1 MRNLKI
7 TALALLAT
15 TSINA
20 QINLEHTY
28 SLSATNSTLTT
39 IQLANSGYKF
49 VLNEPSLNQVKLYN
63 TNHSLWKTITI
74 PTIPGFTL
82 SNVMHISENLF
93 NLDAQVEC
101 VAYYYNISTTPA
113 QYYTKIIN
121 ENGTVIKD
129 FPDKI
134 PAGVVAT
141 ASNTFKFIVSD
152 ANLIREVYSLP
163 GTSSNL
169 GVFDNEET
177 SVGFSYPNP
186 ASQFIT
192 LPYHLNGTNT
202 GIMTIY
208 NLTGQVIESFDVD
221 TTFDSILLDVSN
233 YPSGMYLYGIEGMGT
248 GTFVKE

>member
-1 MRNLKI
+1 MRSLKM
-7 TALALLAT
+7 TVLALLVA

-28 SLSATNSTLTT
+28 NVSATNSTLTT

-63 TNHSLWKTITI
+63 TNHSLWKTITV

-93 NLDAQVEC
+93 NLDAQVEYI
-101 VAYYYNISTTPA
+101 AYYYNISTTPA

-129 FPDKI
+129 FPDRI

-141 ASNTFKFIVSD
+141 GANTFKLIVSD

-163 GTSSNL
+163 GTSNNL
-169 GVFDNEET
+169 GVFDNEGT

-186 ASQFIT
+186 ASHFIT
-192 LPYHLNGTNT
+192 LPYNLNGTNT
-202 GIMTIY
+202 GVLTIY
-208 NLTGQVIESFDVD
+208 NLSGQVVESFDVD

-233 YPSGMYLYGIEGMGT
+233 YPTGMYRYGIGGLGT
-248 GTFVKE
+248 GTFVKQ